1 VTALAGHWS
10 FGAGDSL
17 GECERMLRA
26 QQIYAPDAP
35 VSLAAGNAALGRRLF
50 RLTPEDSFD
59 RGPEVKGDRILVA
72 DARIDNRPELAA
84 ELGIS
89 PADLALLSDS
99 ALLMRALDRWDEGAA
114 DRLTGYFAF
123 ALWDSAAQRLLLAR
137 DFLGHRPLH
146 FHRGDGFFAFASMP
160 KGLHALDPV
169 PVAPN
174 QRMAAD
180 FLALMPDNGSETFFE
195 GIEKLP
201 PGHLAVVTRTGID
214 TRRYW
219 HPPSNLLRLKSGA
232 EYEEALRERIDRAVA
247 AQLRGAERQVGAHL
261 SGGLDSGTVAATAA
275 RLLSANGGR
284 VTAFTSVPRQ
294 GYEGGIR
301 NAVSDEGPL
310 AAAIAALYPNMEH
323 VLIRSGGRSPFSGL
337 DRNFYLFERPVLN
350 LCNEVWLEAIAE
362 AARQR
367 GLKVVLG
374 GALGN
379 LSISYDGMQLLPQLL
394 SRGRLLRLG
403 REIGG
408 LLRTGTR
415 LGTIASQTLGPF
427 MPVPMWRMVQRL
439 RGKPVGLHG
448 YSAINPD
455 SVAANGVVARA
466 AERGLDLSYRPRSD
480 PVETRLWAIDR
491 VDPGNYVKGWLGGWG
506 VDMRDPTADR
516 RLIEFCLS
524 VPAEQFLAGGI
535 PRSLA
540 RRAFAD
546 RLPTEVVRE
555 RRKGYQAA
563 DWHEGLTAGLEDL
576 RMEVDR
582 FAEIDATT
590 DALDTRRLAA
600 LAASIPEG
608 GWHDDL
614 VTGSYRLAL
623 MRGVSAG
630 HFIRKA
636 AGSNR

>member
-1 VTALAGHWS
+1 MTALAGHWS
-10 FGAGDSL
+10 FGAGDPL
-17 GECERMLRA
+17 AECERMLRA
-26 QQIYAPDAP
+26 QQVYAPDAG
-35 VSLAAGNAALGRRLF
+35 VSRAAGPAALGRRLY

-59 RGPEVKGDRILVA
+59 RGPEMRGSRILVA
-72 DARIDNRPELAA
+72 DARLDNRPELADV
-84 ELGIS
+84 LGIS
-89 PADLALLSDS
+89 PADSARLSDA
-99 ALLMRALDRWDEGAA
+99 ALLMRALDRWDEDAVA
-114 DRLTGYFAF
+114 RLTGYFAF
-123 ALWDSAAQRLLLAR
+123 ALWDSAAERLLLAR

-146 FHRGDGFFAFASMP
+146 YHRGDGFFAFASMP
-160 KGLHALDPV
+160 KGLHALDSV

-174 QRMAAD
+174 KAMAAD

-195 GIEKLP
+195 GIEKLV
-201 PGHLAVVTRTGID
+201 PGHLAIVTRNGIE

-219 HPPSNLLRLKSGA
+219 HPPGALIRLKSA
-232 EYEEALRERIDRAVA
+232 ADYEEALREKVDSAVA

-275 RLLSANGGR
+275 RLLAPNGGK
-284 VTAFTSVPRQ
+284 VTAFTSVPRE
-294 GYEGGIR
+294 GYRGGIR
-301 NAVSDEGPL
+301 NAISDEGPL
-310 AAAIAALYPNMEH
+310 ASAIASLYPNMDQ
-323 VLIRSGGRSPFSGL
+323 VLIRSGGRSPFSNL
-337 DRNFYLFERPVLN
+337 DRSFFLFERPVLN

-362 AARQR
+362 AARER

-379 LSISYDGMQLLPQLL
+379 LSISYDGMQTLPQLL
-394 SRGRLLRLG
+394 SHGRLLRLG

-415 LGTIASQTLGPF
+415 VGTIASQTLGPF
-427 MPVPMWRMVQRL
+427 LPVPLWRMVQRL

-455 SVAANGVVARA
+455 SVAAHGVAARA

-506 VDMRDPTADR
+506 IDMRDPTADQ

-546 RLPTEVVRE
+546 RLPPEVVSE

-563 DWHEGLTAGLEDL
+563 DWHEGLAAGREEL
-576 RMEVDR
+576 RMEVER
-582 FAEIDATT
+582 FAEIEATT
-590 DALDTRRLAA
+590 DALDTKRLAR
-600 LAASIPEG
+600 LAQKLPDG
-608 GWHDDL
+608 NWHDDL

-623 MRGVSAG
+623 LRGVSAG

>member
-10 FGAGDSL
+10 FGAGDPL
-17 GECERMLRA
+17 AECERMLRA
-26 QQIYAPDAP
+26 QQIYAPDAG
-35 VSLAAGNAALGRRLF
+35 VSRAAGAAVLGRRLF
-50 RLTPEDSFD
+50 RLTPEDRFD
-59 RGPEVKGDRILVA
+59 RGPEMRGGRILVA
-72 DARIDNRPELAA
+72 DARLDNRPELASA
-84 ELGIS
+84 LGIS
-89 PADLALLSDS
+89 PADSSRLSDA
-99 ALLMRALDRWDEGAA
+99 ALLMHALDRWDEEAVA
-114 DRLTGYFAF
+114 RLTGYFAF
-123 ALWDSAAQRLLLAR
+123 ALWDPESERLLLAR

-146 FHRGDGFFAFASMP
+146 YHRGDGFFAFASMP
-160 KGLHALDPV
+160 KGLHALDSV

-195 GIEKLP
+195 GVEKVI
-201 PGHLAVVTRTGID
+201 PGHIAVVTRDGIE

-219 HPPSNLLRLKSGA
+219 HPPAALLRLKSGA
-232 EYEEALRERIDRAVA
+232 EYEEALREKVDSAVA
-247 AQLRGAERQVGAHL
+247 AQLRGAGSEVGAHL

-275 RLLSANGGR
+275 RLLAPDGGK
-284 VTAFTSVPRQ
+284 VTAFTSVPRV
-294 GYEGGIR
+294 GYSGGIR
-301 NAVSDEGPL
+301 NAISDEGPL
-310 AAAIAALYPNMEH
+310 SAAIASLYPNMDH
-323 VLIRSGGRSPFSGL
+323 VLIRSGERSPFENL
-337 DRNFYLFERPVLN
+337 DRSFFLFERPVLN

-362 AARQR
+362 AAKQR

-415 LGTIASQTLGPF
+415 VGTIASQTLGPF
-427 MPVPMWRMVQRL
+427 LPVPLWRMVQRL

-448 YSAINPD
+448 YSAINPG

-466 AERGLDLSYRPRSD
+466 SERGLDLSYRPRSD

-491 VDPGNYVKGWLGGWG
+491 VDPGNYIKGWLGGWG
-506 VDMRDPTADR
+506 VDMRDPTADQ

-546 RLPTEVVRE
+546 RLPAEVVRE

-563 DWHEGLTAGLEDL
+563 DWHEGLTAGLDDL
-576 RMEVDR
+576 RMEVER

-590 DALDTRRLAA
+590 DALDTRRLAG
-600 LAASIPEG
+600 LARKLPDG
-608 GWHDDL
+608 DWHDDL

-623 MRGVSAG
+623 LRGVSAG

>member
-1 VTALAGHWS
+1 MTALAGHWS
-10 FGAGDSL
+10 FGAADPL
-17 GECERMLRA
+17 AECERMLRA
-26 QQIYAPDAP
+26 QQIYAPETG
-35 VSLAAGNAALGRRLF
+35 VSRAAGPAALGRRLF
-50 RLTPEDSFD
+50 RLTPEDTFD
-59 RGPEVKGDRILVA
+59 RGPEVRGGRILVA
-72 DARIDNRPELAA
+72 DARLDNRGELADA
-84 ELGIS
+84 LGIS
-89 PADLALLSDS
+89 LADLARLSDA
-99 ALLMRALDRWDEGAA
+99 ALLMRALDRWDEEAVA
-114 DRLTGYFAF
+114 RLTGYFAF
-123 ALWDSAAQRLLLAR
+123 ALWDSESERLLLAR

-146 FHRGDGFFAFASMP
+146 YHRGDGFFAFASMP
-160 KGLHALDPV
+160 KGLHALDTV

-174 QRMAAD
+174 KAMAAD
-180 FLALMPDNGSETFFE
+180 FLALMPESGSETFFE
-195 GIEKLP
+195 GIEKLV
-201 PGHLAVVTRTGID
+201 PGHIAIVTRGGVE

-219 HPPSNLLRLKSGA
+219 RPPGALIRLKSPA
-232 EYEEALRERIDRAVA
+232 DYEEALREKVDAAVA

-275 RLLSANGGR
+275 RLLAPNGGK
-284 VTAFTSVPRQ
+284 VTAFTSVPRE
-294 GYEGGIR
+294 GYRGGIR

-310 AAAIAALYPNMEH
+310 ASAIASLYPNMDH
-323 VLIRSGGRSPFSGL
+323 VLIRSGGRSPFSNL
-337 DRNFYLFERPVLN
+337 DRSFFLFERPVLN

-367 GLKVVLG
+367 GLRVVLG

-415 LGTIASQTLGPF
+415 VGTIASQTLGPF
-427 MPVPMWRMVQRL
+427 LPVPLWRMVQRL

-455 SVAANGVVARA
+455 SVAAHGVAERA

-491 VDPGNYVKGWLGGWG
+491 VDPGNYLKGWLGGWG
-506 VDMRDPTADR
+506 IDMRNPTADQ

-546 RLPTEVVRE
+546 RLPPEVVRE

-563 DWHEGLTAGLEDL
+563 DWHEGLSAGLDDL
-576 RMEVDR
+576 QMEVDR
-582 FAEIDATT
+582 FGEIEATT
-590 DALDTRRLAA
+590 DALDTKRLAR
-600 LAASIPEG
+600 LAQKLPEDN
-608 GWHDDL
+608 WHDDL
-614 VTGSYRLAL
+614 ITGSYRLAL

>member
-1 VTALAGHWS
+1 VTALAGYWS
-10 FGAGDSL
+10 FGAGDPL
-17 GECERMLRA
+17 AECERMLRA
-26 QQIYAPDAP
+26 QQIYAPDAG
-35 VSLAAGNAALGRRLF
+35 VSRTAGEVALGRRLF
-50 RLTPEDSFD
+50 RLTPEDRFD
-59 RGPEVKGDRILVA
+59 RAPEVHGSRILVA
-72 DARIDNRPELAA
+72 DARIDNRSELADA
-84 ELGIS
+84 LGIS
-89 PADLALLSDS
+89 PAELASLSDS
-99 ALLMRALDRWDEGAA
+99 ALLMRALDRWDESAV

-123 ALWDSAAQRLLLAR
+123 ALWDGESRRLLLAR

-160 KGLHALDPV
+160 KGIHALESV

-180 FLALMPDNGSETFFE
+180 FLALMPDNGSETYFE
-195 GIEKLP
+195 GIEKVA
-201 PGHLAVVTRTGID
+201 PGHIAIVTGSGVE

-219 HPPSNLLRLKSGA
+219 RPPEALLRLKSGE
-232 EYEEALRERIDRAVA
+232 EYEEAMRERLDSAVA
-247 AQLRGAERQVGAHL
+247 AQLRGVEHQVGAHL

-275 RLLSANGGR
+275 RLLAPGGGK
-284 VTAFTSVPRQ
+284 VTAFTSVPRE
-294 GYEGGIR
+294 GYTGGIR
-301 NAVSDEGPL
+301 NAISDEGPL
-310 AAAIAALYPNMEH
+310 SAAIAALYPNMDQ
-323 VLIRSGGRSPFSGL
+323 VLIRSGGRSPFSNL
-337 DRNFYLFERPVLN
+337 DRNFFLFERPVLN

-362 AARQR
+362 AAKQR
-367 GLKVVLG
+367 GLKVLLG

-415 LGTIASQTLGPF
+415 VGTIASQTIGPF
-427 MPVPMWRMVQRL
+427 LPVSLWRTVQRL

-448 YSAINPD
+448 YSAMNRD
-455 SVAANGVVARA
+455 SVAAHGVAERA

-506 VDMRDPTADR
+506 IDMRDPTSDQ

-546 RLPTEVVRE
+546 RLPAEVVRE

-563 DWHEGLTAGLEDL
+563 DWHEGLAAGLDDL
-576 RMEVDR
+576 RMEVER
-582 FAEIDATT
+582 FAEIEETT
-590 DALDTRRLAA
+590 DALDTRRLAG
-600 LAASIPEG
+600 LAQNLPEG

-614 VTGSYRLAL
+614 VTGNYRLAL

>member
-10 FGAGDSL
+10 FGAGDPL
-17 GECERMLRA
+17 AECERMLRA
-26 QQIYAPDAP
+26 QQIYAPDAG
-35 VSLAAGNAALGRRLF
+35 VSRATGAAVLGRRLF

-59 RGPEVKGDRILVA
+59 RGPEMRGGRILVA
-72 DARIDNRPELAA
+72 DARLDNRPELASA
-84 ELGIS
+84 LGIS
-89 PADLALLSDS
+89 PADSSRLSDA
-99 ALLMRALDRWDEGAA
+99 ALLMHALDRWDEEAVA
-114 DRLTGYFAF
+114 RLTGYFAF
-123 ALWDSAAQRLLLAR
+123 ALWDPESERLLLAR

-146 FHRGDGFFAFASMP
+146 YHRGDGFFAFASMP
-160 KGLHALDPV
+160 KGLHALDSV

-195 GIEKLP
+195 GVEKVI
-201 PGHLAVVTRTGID
+201 PGHIAVVTRDGIE

-219 HPPSNLLRLKSGA
+219 HPPAALLRLKSGA
-232 EYEEALRERIDRAVA
+232 EYEEALREKVDSAVA
-247 AQLRGAERQVGAHL
+247 AQLRGAGSGVGAHL

-275 RLLSANGGR
+275 RLLAPDGGK
-284 VTAFTSVPRQ
+284 VTAFTSVPRE
-294 GYEGGIR
+294 GYSGGIR
-301 NAVSDEGPL
+301 NAISDEGPL
-310 AAAIAALYPNMEH
+310 SAAIASLYPNMDH
-323 VLIRSGGRSPFSGL
+323 VLIRSGGRSPFSNL
-337 DRNFYLFERPVLN
+337 DRSFFLFERPVLN

-362 AARQR
+362 AAKQR

-408 LLRTGTR
+408 LIRTGTR
-415 LGTIASQTLGPF
+415 IGTIASQTLGPF
-427 MPVPMWRMVQRL
+427 LPVPLWRMVQRL

-448 YSAINPD
+448 YSAINPG

-466 AERGLDLSYRPRSD
+466 FERGLDLSYRPRSD

-491 VDPGNYVKGWLGGWG
+491 VDPGNYIKGWLGGWG
-506 VDMRDPTADR
+506 IDMRDPTADQ

-546 RLPTEVVRE
+546 RLPAEVVRE

-563 DWHEGLTAGLEDL
+563 DWHEGLTGGVDDL
-576 RMEVDR
+576 RMEVER

-590 DALDTRRLAA
+590 DALDTRRLAG
-600 LAASIPEG
+600 LARKLPDG
-608 GWHDDL
+608 DWHDDL

-623 MRGVSAG
+623 LRGVSAG

>member
-1 VTALAGHWS
+1 MTALAGHWS
-10 FGAGDSL
+10 FGAGDPIA
-17 GECERMLRA
+17 ECERMLRA
-26 QQIYAPDAP
+26 QQIYAPDP
-35 VSLAAGNAALGRRLF
+35 GVSRAAGSAALGRRLF
-50 RLTPEDSFD
+50 RLTPEDGFD
-59 RGPEVKGDRILVA
+59 RGPEVSGSRILVA
-72 DARIDNRPELAA
+72 DARLDNRPELAA
-84 ELGIS
+84 ALGIS
-89 PADLALLSDS
+89 PADSASLSDA
-99 ALLMRALDRWDEGAA
+99 ALLMRALDRWNEEAA

-123 ALWDSAAQRLLLAR
+123 ALWDSDAQKLLLAR

-146 FHRGDGFFAFASMP
+146 YHRGDGFFAFASMP
-160 KGLHALDPV
+160 KGLHALDGV

-174 QRMAAD
+174 PRMAAD

-195 GIEKLP
+195 GIEKLI
-201 PGHLAVVTRTGID
+201 PGHIAIVTRDGIE

-219 HPPSNLLRLKSGA
+219 HPPATLLRLKSGA
-232 EYEEALRERIDRAVA
+232 EYEEALREKVESAVA
-247 AQLRGAERQVGAHL
+247 VQLRGAEREVGAHL

-275 RLLSANGGR
+275 RILAPSGGK
-284 VTAFTSVPRQ
+284 VTAFTSVPRE
-294 GYEGGIR
+294 GYTGGIR
-301 NAVSDEGPL
+301 NAISDEGPL
-310 AAAIAALYPNMEH
+310 SAAVAALYPNMEQ
-323 VLIRSGGRSPFSGL
+323 VLIRSGGRSPFSNL
-337 DRNFYLFERPVLN
+337 DRNFFLFERPVLN

-362 AARQR
+362 EAKRR
-367 GLKVVLG
+367 GLKILLG

-379 LSISYDGMQLLPQLL
+379 LSISYDGMQLLSQLL
-394 SRGRLLRLG
+394 RRGRLLRLG

-408 LLRTGTR
+408 LLRNGTR
-415 LGTIASQTLGPF
+415 VGTIASQTLGPYL
-427 MPVPMWRMVQRL
+427 PAPAWRMVQRL

-455 SVAANGVVARA
+455 SVAANAVVARA

-506 VDMRDPTADR
+506 IDMRDPTADR
-516 RLIEFCLS
+516 RLIEFCLT

-546 RLPTEVVRE
+546 RLPAEVVRE
-555 RRKGYQAA
+555 RCKGYQAA
-563 DWHEGLTAGLEDL
+563 DWHEGFAAGLDDL
-576 RMEVDR
+576 RMEVER
-582 FAEIDATT
+582 FAEIEGTT
-590 DALDTRRLAA
+590 DALDTRRLAG
-600 LAASIPEG
+600 LVERLPEG

-614 VTGSYRLAL
+614 VTGNYRLAL

-630 HFIRKA
+630 HFLRKA

>member
-1 VTALAGHWS
+1 MTALAGHWS
-10 FGAGDSL
+10 FGAGDPL
-17 GECERMLRA
+17 AECERMLRA
-26 QQIYAPDAP
+26 QQIYAPDAG
-35 VSLAAGNAALGRRLF
+35 VGRAAGAAALGRRLF

-59 RGPEVKGDRILVA
+59 RAPEVSGNRLLVA
-72 DARIDNRPELAA
+72 DARIDNRSELATT
-84 ELGIS
+84 LGIS
-89 PADLALLSDS
+89 PGDASRLSDA
-99 ALLMRALDRWDEGAA
+99 ALLMRVLDRWGDEAVE
-114 DRLTGYFAF
+114 RLTGYFAF
-123 ALWDSAAQRLLLAR
+123 ALWDSEAERLLLAR

-146 FHRGDGFFAFASMP
+146 YHRGDGFFAFASMP
-160 KGLHALDPV
+160 KGLHALDSV

-195 GIEKLP
+195 GVEKLP
-201 PGHLAVVTRTGID
+201 PGHLAIVTKAGIE

-219 HPPSNLLRLKSGA
+219 HPPADLLRLKSA
-232 EYEEALRERIDRAVA
+232 EEYEEALREKMDAAVA
-247 AQLRGAERQVGAHL
+247 AQLRGAERHVGAHL

-275 RLLSANGGR
+275 RLIAPSGGK
-284 VTAFTSVPRQ
+284 VTAFTSVPRE
-294 GYEGGIR
+294 GYKGGIR
-301 NAVSDEGPL
+301 NAISDEGPL
-310 AAAIAALYPNMEH
+310 SAAIAALYPNMEQ
-323 VLIRSGGRSPFSGL
+323 VLIRSGGRSPFSNL
-337 DRNFYLFERPVLN
+337 DRSFFLFERPVLN
-350 LCNEVWLEAIAE
+350 LCNEIWLEAIAE
-362 AARQR
+362 AAKQR
-367 GLKVVLG
+367 GLKVILG

-415 LGTIASQTLGPF
+415 VGTIASQTVGPF
-427 MPVPMWRMVQRL
+427 LPAPLWRAVQRL

-448 YSAINPD
+448 YSAINPG

-480 PVETRLWAIDR
+480 PIETRLWGIDR

-506 VDMRDPTADR
+506 VDMRDPTADQ
-516 RLIEFCLS
+516 RLIEFCLA

-546 RLPTEVVRE
+546 RLPPEVVRE
-555 RRKGYQAA
+555 RLKGYQAA
-563 DWHEGLTAGLEDL
+563 DWHEGLAAGLEDL
-576 RMEVDR
+576 RMEVER
-582 FAEIDATT
+582 FGEIEATT
-590 DALDTRRLAA
+590 DALDTKRLAA
-600 LAASIPEG
+600 LAGQMPQG
-608 GWHDDL
+608 NWHDDL
-614 VTGSYRLAL
+614 VTGNYRLAL

>member
-1 VTALAGHWS
+1 MTALAGHWS
-10 FGAGDSL
+10 FGAGDPL
-17 GECERMLRA
+17 AECERMLRA
-26 QQIYAPDAP
+26 QQIYAPDAG
-35 VSLAAGNAALGRRLF
+35 VSRAAGAAVLGRRLF
-50 RLTPEDSFD
+50 RLTPEDRFD
-59 RGPEVKGDRILVA
+59 RGPEMRGGRILVA
-72 DARIDNRPELAA
+72 DARLDNRPELASA
-84 ELGIS
+84 LGIS
-89 PADLALLSDS
+89 PADSSRLSDA
-99 ALLMRALDRWDEGAA
+99 ALLMHALDRWDEEAVA
-114 DRLTGYFAF
+114 RLTGYFAF
-123 ALWDSAAQRLLLAR
+123 ALWDPESERLLLAR

-146 FHRGDGFFAFASMP
+146 YHRGDGFFAFASMP
-160 KGLHALDPV
+160 KGLHALDSV

-195 GIEKLP
+195 GVEKVI
-201 PGHLAVVTRTGID
+201 PGHIAVVTRDGIE

-219 HPPSNLLRLKSGA
+219 HPPAALLRLKSGA
-232 EYEEALRERIDRAVA
+232 EYEEALREKVDSAVA
-247 AQLRGAERQVGAHL
+247 AQLRGAGSEVGAHL

-275 RLLSANGGR
+275 RLLAPDGGK
-284 VTAFTSVPRQ
+284 VTAFTSVPRV
-294 GYEGGIR
+294 GYSGGIR
-301 NAVSDEGPL
+301 NAISDEGPL
-310 AAAIAALYPNMEH
+310 SAAIASLYPNMDH
-323 VLIRSGGRSPFSGL
+323 VLIRSGERSPFENL
-337 DRNFYLFERPVLN
+337 DRSFFLFERPVLN

-362 AARQR
+362 AAKQR

-415 LGTIASQTLGPF
+415 VGTIASQTLGPF
-427 MPVPMWRMVQRL
+427 LPVPLWRMVQRL

-448 YSAINPD
+448 YSAINPG

-466 AERGLDLSYRPRSD
+466 SERGLDLSYRPRSD

-491 VDPGNYVKGWLGGWG
+491 VDPGNYIKGWLGGWG
-506 VDMRDPTADR
+506 VDMRDPTADQ

-546 RLPTEVVRE
+546 RLPAEVVRE

-563 DWHEGLTAGLEDL
+563 DWHEGLTAGLDDL
-576 RMEVDR
+576 RMEVER

-590 DALDTRRLAA
+590 DALDTRRLAG
-600 LAASIPEG
+600 LARKLPDG
-608 GWHDDL
+608 DWHDDL

-623 MRGVSAG
+623 LRGVSAG